1 MKTVDLK
8 PKELK
13 QASSI
18 MEKYRNIEVNLTSV
32 QEKLEAL
39 DREREVLFQ
48 ELENVRQEEEKFFAK
63 IRKTLGNGNL
73 DIYTMKYV
81 ID

>member
-8 PKELK
+8 PKDLK
-13 QASSI
+13 EASTI
-18 MEKYRNIEVNLTSV
+18 MEKYRTIELNLTSV
-32 QEKLEAL
+32 QKKLEAL
-39 DREREVLFQ
+39 DKEREILFQ
-48 ELENVRQEEEKFFAK
+48 ELENVRQQEEKFFSK

-81 ID
+81 IE